1 MIQVGIFS
9 GYFPY
14 DLETTAK
21 TIRGLGFN
29 TVQLDLHFKDIDLS
43 AGQITDDKAKRVRD
57 TFRDNNLPICGISG
71 YTNIVHPDLDERKRR
86 LDYLKEIIR
95 NARKFGTPYVISESG
110 TFNTESDWSP
120 DPRNST
126 EEGYDAA
133 REVLTDLAQT
143 AYDHGS
149 VFLLETYVNNVIGS
163 LEETVRIFDDI
174 KSPGI
179 ELLMDPT
186 NYFESYNINE
196 MDAVLNE
203 VFDHEVTDR
212 LKIAHAK
219 DVKRSGEDKSEK
231 HASIGDE
238 DAPESHT
245 FRGVGEI
252 ELPAAGLGELNYDL
266 YLQRLSEKHPN
277 APLIIEHLDES
288 DVPRAK
294 EFVDG
299 VLKKYGI

>member
-43 AGQITDDKAKRVRD
+43 AGQITDEKARRVAD
-57 TFRDNNLPICGISG
+57 TFRDNDLPICAISG
-71 YTNIVHPDLDERKRR
+71 YTNITHPDLDERRR
-86 LDYLKEIIR
+86 RVDYLKEIIR

-110 TFNTESDWSP
+110 TFNTESDWVA
-120 DPRNST
+120 DPKNKT
-126 EEGYDAA
+126 QEGYDTA
-133 REVLTDLAQT
+133 REVLADLAQT
-143 AYDHGS
+143 AHDHGA

-163 LEETVRIFDDI
+163 LEETVRIFNDVQG
-174 KSPGI
+174 PGI

-186 NYFESYNINE
+186 NYFETYNIDQ
-196 MDAVLNE
+196 MDSVLNE
-203 VFDHEVTDR
+203 VFDTVGDR
-212 LKIAHAK
+212 VRIAHAK
-219 DVKRSGEDKSEK
+219 DVKRSGDDKSEK
-231 HASIGDE
+231 HADIGDA
-238 DAPESHT
+238 DALESHT

-266 YLQRLSEKHPN
+266 YLQRLSEKSPN
-277 APLIIEHLDES
+277 VPLIIEHLDES

-294 EFVDG
+294 QFVDG
-299 VLKKYGI
+299 VLKKYSI

>member
-29 TVQLDLHFKDIDLS
+29 TVQLDLHFKDIDLT
-43 AGQITDDKAKRVRD
+43 AGQITDAKARRVAD
-57 TFRDNNLPICGISG
+57 TFRDHDLPICAISG
-71 YTNIVHPDLDERKRR
+71 YTNITHPDLDERRHR
-86 LDYLKEIIR
+86 VDYLKEIIR
-95 NARKFGTPYVISESG
+95 NARKFGTPYVVSESG
-110 TFNTESDWSP
+110 TFNTESDWVS
-120 DPRNST
+120 DPKNKT

-133 REVLTDLAQT
+133 REVLADLAKT
-143 AYDHGS
+143 AYDHGA

-163 LEETVRIFDDI
+163 LEETVRIFKDI
-174 KSPGI
+174 DSPGM

-186 NYFESYNINE
+186 NYFETYNIDQ
-196 MDAVLNE
+196 MDSVLNE
-203 VFDHEVTDR
+203 VFDTVADR
-212 LKIAHAK
+212 VRIAHAK
-219 DVKRSGEDKSEK
+219 DVKHSGEDKSEK
-231 HASIGDE
+231 HADIGDA
-238 DAPESHT
+238 DALESHT

-266 YLQRLSEKHPN
+266 YLQRLSEKSPN
-277 APLIIEHLDES
+277 VPLIIEHLDES

-294 EFVDG
+294 QFVDG
-299 VLKKYGI
+299 VLKKYSI

>member
-14 DLETTAK
+14 DLETTAT

-29 TVQLDLHFKDIDLS
+29 TVQLDLGFKDLDLS
-43 AGQITDDKAKRVRD
+43 AGQITDEKAKLVRD
-57 TFRDNNLPICGISG
+57 TFRDNNLPICGISA
-71 YTNIVHPDLDERKRR
+71 YTNIVHPDLDERKKRV
-86 LDYLKEIIR
+86 DYLKEILR

-110 TFNTESDWSP
+110 TFNVESDWSP
-120 DPRNST
+120 DPKNAT

-133 REVLTDLAQT
+133 REVLTDLAKT

-163 LEETVRIFDDI
+163 LEQTKRIFADV
-174 KSPGI
+174 SGPGI

-186 NYFESYNINE
+186 NYFESYNIDD

-203 VFDHEVTDR
+203 VFDDPITKR

-231 HASIGDE
+231 HANIGND

-266 YLQRLSEKHPN
+266 YLQRLSENHPN
-277 APLIIEHLDES
+277 VPLIIEHLDES

-294 EFVDG
+294 QFVDG